1 MLHPPQ
7 NRSVGWGMGEVLV
20 GQGGVEGS
28 TSRLPLCVAWRGLC
42 GTDGKGGRRATW
54 AACRVLLDQRKGKSA
69 VRQQLYPSTARM
81 TQVLEALVV
90 VVLVAISKML

>member
-1 MLHPPQ
+1 
-7 NRSVGWGMGEVLV
+7 
-20 GQGGVEGS
+20 
-28 TSRLPLCVAWRGLC
+28 LPKPRPWRGLC

-90 VVLVAISKML
+90 VVLVAISKMLEHHAKKKNFLPPTSFERKIVLLAL